1 MADVVAIHGI
11 FMNHSSRREMEA
23 KWHDAIICGLHT
35 ARFPDPDAL
44 TLECAFYGHL
54 YNDGKSVGDR
64 PYQAADLEAGLE
76 QDLFVAIAD
85 AAGAEDEEIHRE
97 GESKLWMPDPIQRAV
112 RRVERYRVLDGVS
125 SKVISLV
132 KQVGRYFKDDDFAE
146 AVREELSQA
155 MSGKPRVLVAH
166 SLGSIIAYDW
176 LRRQEQAAVPAL
188 ITIGSPLGFRGVRRA
203 LDPLMDTSPAAW
215 PKVENWVIVKKLDG
229 LYGGP
234 VDDRLAHNTR
244 RAAHSAVKYLENVH
258 TSNALK
264 AALG

>member
-1 MADVVAIHGI
+1 
-11 FMNHSSRREMEA
+11 MET
-23 KWHDAIICGLHT
+23 KWRNAMIRGLHN
-35 ARFPDPDAL
+35 ARFPGADSL
-44 TLECAFYGHL
+44 TFECAFYGHL

-64 PYQAADLEAGLE
+64 TYQAADLESGLE
-76 QDLFVAIAD
+76 QELFIAIAD
-85 AAGAEDEEIHRE
+85 ATDANDEEIHRE
-97 GESKLWMPDPIQRAV
+97 GDSKLWLPNPIQRAV
-112 RRVERYRVLDGVS
+112 RRIERHKILDGVS
-125 SKVISLV
+125 SKVIGLV

-146 AVREELSQA
+146 AVREELTQA
-155 MSGKPRVLVAH
+155 MSEIPRVLVAH

-215 PKVENWVIVKKLDG
+215 PKVETWINVAADEDAVAIVKKLDG

-244 RAAHSAVKYLENVH
+244 MAAHSAVKYLENVH